1 MHILEKEIVGLG
13 ESLNA
18 LGSRERKLDPS
29 VTRRSECGFGA
40 GERKGCIWMGIGVRL
55 GGTRW
60 EERKLNVE
68 NGRVNGGKMIPQNA
82 KSLLLNLTAIHLLHP
97 KS

>member
-1 MHILEKEIVGLG
+1 MCMDGDRGQVGG
-13 ESLNA
+13 
-18 LGSRERKLDPS
+18 
-29 VTRRSECGFGA
+29 
-40 GERKGCIWMGIGVRL
+40 M
-55 GGTRW
+55 RW

-82 KSLLLNLTAIHLLHP
+82 KSLAIHIQHQ